1 MLKML
6 SPSVQPLNPI
16 KKKNVS
22 VKRWDSALQ
31 PGERH
36 RAGREERQLLL
47 GDWMRARAGSGGGK
61 GESGP
66 ALWHNQAMPSSLH
79 VRGSRVQSQQLS
91 RVL

>member
-6 SPSVQPLNPI
+6 SPSVQPLNSI
-16 KKKNVS
+16 KKKCVS
-22 VKRWDSALQ
+22 KKVGLSAVARRKAQ
-31 PGERH
+31 M
-36 RAGREERQLLL
+36 GREERQLPLE
-47 GDWMRARAGSGGGK
+47 DWIRARAGSGGGK

-66 ALWHNQAMPSSLH
+66 ALRHNQAMPSSLH